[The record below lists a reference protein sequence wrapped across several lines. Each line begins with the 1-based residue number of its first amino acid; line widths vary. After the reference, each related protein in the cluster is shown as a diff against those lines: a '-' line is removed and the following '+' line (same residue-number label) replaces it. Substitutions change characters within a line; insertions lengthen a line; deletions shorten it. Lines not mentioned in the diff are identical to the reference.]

1 MLTKEDNIEIL
12 AEEDIEALYSFLSLE
27 WDSMDNATKET
38 WEKLLTEI
46 ENKID
51 LQNEKNNNLQRL

>member
-1 MLTKEDNIEIL
+1 MLNKEDNIEIL

-51 LQNEKNNNLQRL
+51 LQNEKNNNLLS

>member
-1 MLTKEDNIEIL
+1 MLNTEDNKDIIT
-12 AEEDIEALYSFLSLE
+12 EEDIEALYSFISLE

-51 LQNEKNNNLQRL
+51 LQNEKNNDLLS

>member
-1 MLTKEDNIEIL
+1 
-12 AEEDIEALYSFLSLE
+12 
-27 WDSMDNATKET
+27 MDNATKET

-51 LQNEKNNNLQRL
+51 LQNEKNNDLLS

>member
-1 MLTKEDNIEIL
+1 MLNKEDNIEIL

-51 LQNEKNNNLQRL
+51 LQNEKNNDLLS

>member
-1 MLTKEDNIEIL
+1 MLNNEDNIDIL

-51 LQNEKNNNLQRL
+51 LQNEKNNDLLS

>member
-1 MLTKEDNIEIL
+1 MLNIEDNKDIIT
-12 AEEDIEALYSFLSLE
+12 EEDIEALYSFISLE

-51 LQNEKNNNLQRL
+51 LQNEKNNDLLS

>member
-1 MLTKEDNIEIL
+1 MLNKEDNIEIL
-12 AEEDIEALYSFLSLE
+12 AEEDIDALYSFLSLE
-27 WDSMDNATKET
+27 WDSMDNATKEV

-51 LQNEKNNNLQRL
+51 LQNEKNNNLLS

>member
-51 LQNEKNNNLQRL
+51 LQNEKNNNLLS